1 MSKKYLIITEGNV
14 TEPNFLVPLFQKY
27 GFKVNKQEQ
36 INVRIDNAN
45 ILKELLI
52 KKASNYIVKE
62 AFLIYKVSKSIIYYN
77 YC

>member
-14 TEPNFLVPLFQKY
+14 TEPNFLVPLFPKY

-36 INVRIDNAN
+36 INVQIDNAN

-52 KKASNYIVKE
+52 KKS
-62 AFLIYKVSKSIIYYN
+62 F
-77 YC
+77 